1 MMPSNH
7 LIFYQPLLL
16 LPSIFP
22 NIRVF
27 SNELALHIRW
37 PKYWIFS
44 FSISPSN
51 EYTGWISFRIDWF
64 HFIALQG
71 TLRRTPLFE
80 SINSLAHSLL
90 YDPTLTSIHDYWKNH
105 SLTMQTFFGKVMSLL
120 FKTLS
125 SFVIAFLSKSKCL
138 LILWRQSLSAV
149 ILECKKIRSV
159 TISLSICH
167 EVMGLDAVILVL
179 NIEF

>member
-1 MMPSNH
+1 MNIQGGFPLGLTG
-7 LIFYQPLLL
+7 LISLLSKGL
-16 LPSIFP
+16 S
-22 NIRVF
+22 RVF
-27 SNELALHIRW
+27 SSTTSILRC
-37 PKYWIFS
+37 S
-44 FSISPSN
+44 F
-51 EYTGWISFRIDWF
+51 
-64 HFIALQG
+64 
-71 TLRRTPLFE
+71 
-80 SINSLAHSLL
+80 L
-90 YDPTLTSIHDYWKNH
+90 YGSALTSIHNYGKDIALIIW
-105 SLTMQTFFGKVMSLL
+105 TFVSKVMSLL